1 MIIAKVKEPHTKQ
14 SNKQKGKL
22 EQKNSVIMQ
31 SYTLS
36 QSIIQTSPQHVMTF
50 QTIH

>member
-22 EQKNSVIMQ
+22 EPKNSVIMQ
-31 SYTLS
+31 SYTFS
-36 QSIIQTSPQHVMTF
+36 QSIIRTSLQHVKTI

>member
-1 MIIAKVKEPHTKQ
+1 MIIAKVEESHTKQ

-22 EQKNSVIMQ
+22 EPKNSVIMQ

-36 QSIIQTSPQHVMTF
+36 QSIIHTSP
-50 QTIH
+50 